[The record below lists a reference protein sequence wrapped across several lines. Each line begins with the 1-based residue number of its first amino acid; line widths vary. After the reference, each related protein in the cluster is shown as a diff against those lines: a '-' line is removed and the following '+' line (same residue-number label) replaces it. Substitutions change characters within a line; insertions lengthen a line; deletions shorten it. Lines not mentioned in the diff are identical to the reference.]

1 MQTTISNRAL
11 VFSFAVAAVAG
22 LYFASAGAA
31 EARVGST
38 GLNRS
43 ATSTATSTHASS
55 TRPRAVDA
63 TCMSTAVDVRETSLI
78 SAWGDL
84 NTSLTAALTE
94 RKEALIDAW
103 AMTDT
108 AERNKALKTA
118 WATWKTDKK
127 EAHTEFKSDRKAA
140 WDTFKATVKSECKV
154 KLPKEEATEKAA
166 KDSIAI

>member
-11 VFSFAVAAVAG
+11 VLGFAVATVAG

-38 GLNRS
+38 GLNRTAS
-43 ATSTATSTHASS
+43 STVASS
-55 TRPRAVDA
+55 TRPHAVDA
-63 TCMSTAVDVRETSLI
+63 TCMSEAVDVRETALI
-78 SAWGDL
+78 TAWGGL
-84 NTSLTAALTE
+84 NTALTAALTE
-94 RKEALIDAW
+94 RKDSLVDAW
-103 AMTDT
+103 SLSDT
-108 AERNKALKTA
+108 VERNKALKTA

-127 EAHTEFKSDRKAA
+127 DAHTEFKADRKAA

>member
-11 VFSFAVAAVAG
+11 VLGFAVATVAG

-31 EARVGST
+31 EARVGSA
-38 GLNRS
+38 GLNRTAS
-43 ATSTATSTHASS
+43 STVASS

-63 TCMSTAVDVRETSLI
+63 TCMSEAVDVRETTLMT
-78 SAWGDL
+78 AWGDL
-84 NTSLTAALTE
+84 NTALTAALTE
-94 RKEALIDAW
+94 RKEAFVDAW

-118 WATWKTDKK
+118 WATWRTDKK
-127 EAHTEFKSDRKAA
+127 EAHTEFKADRKAA
-140 WDTFKATVKSECKV
+140 WDTFKATVKSSCKV
-154 KLPKEEATEKAA
+154 TLPKDEATEKVA

>member
-11 VFSFAVAAVAG
+11 VLGFAIATVAG
-22 LYFASAGAA
+22 LYFASASAA

-43 ATSTATSTHASS
+43 ASSTVASS

-63 TCMSTAVDVRETSLI
+63 TCMSEAVDVRETALM

-84 NTSLTAALTE
+84 NTALTAALTE
-94 RKEALIDAW
+94 RKESLVEAW
-103 AMTDT
+103 AETDV
-108 AERNKALKTA
+108 AERNKALKSA
-118 WATWKTDKK
+118 WTTWKTDKK
-127 EAHTEFKSDRKAA
+127 DAHTEFKSDRKAA